1 MDVLKAIDIALG
13 MIVVYLT
20 FALGVTAFNEA
31 VASFLSSRAKWLQR
45 GVAAL
50 LTPSSPKGKVE
61 LPVGTD
67 AFFRSPFIAMLGS
80 ASGADKRF
88 AASYIP
94 PWTMLQGLLDAFNNG
109 KTEALETIAEIESAA
124 MRLPEGAPI
133 RAAVEGLI
141 AQASGDME
149 KFRTLVDKWF
159 AEFDEQVRSWYRQKT
174 QYVLVFLSAIVAG
187 TLNLDTIQLV
197 RQLSVDDKTRS
208 ALVVKAVDA
217 SAKTD
222 LKQLL
227 DKTALDA
234 AEKELSALQAESPP
248 AKEKVEAARKRLSEE
263 LARFDKAG
271 ADLIK
276 GLATDGLQLG
286 WSAVAFGGMGPY
298 EWALK
303 LIGLLLSA
311 AALSLGA
318 PFWFDLLK
326 KVASIR
332 SVGLDLTERAA
343 RAAKKAADQA

>member
-1 MDVLKAIDIALG
+1 MDILKAIDIALG
-13 MIVVYLT
+13 MIVVYLV
-20 FALGVTAFNEA
+20 FSLGVTAFNEI

-50 LTPSSPKGKVE
+50 LTQSSPKGAAFP
-61 LPVGTD
+61 LASTD

-80 ASGADKRF
+80 NSGEDKRF

-109 KTEALETIAEIESAA
+109 KTEALESIAAIESAA
-124 MRLPEGAPI
+124 KRLPEGAPI
-133 RAAVEGLI
+133 RAAVESLI

-159 AEFDEQVRSWYRQKT
+159 ADFDEQVRSWYRQKT
-174 QYVLVFLSAIVAG
+174 QYVLVLLSAIVAG
-187 TLNLDTIQLV
+187 ALNLDTIQLV

-217 SAKTD
+217 SSKAD
-222 LKQLL
+222 LRLLL
-227 DKTALDA
+227 DKTTLDA
-234 AEKELSALQAESPP
+234 AEKELSALQAEPTP
-248 AKEKVEAARKRLSEE
+248 ANEKVEAARKRLSEE
-263 LARFDKAG
+263 QAKYDKAG

-276 GLATDGLQLG
+276 GLSTDGLQLG
-286 WSAVAFGGMGPY
+286 WSAVAVGAMGLY
-298 EWALK
+298 EWAQK

-332 SVGLDLTERAA
+332 SVGLDLKERAA
-343 RAAKKAADQA
+343 RAAKKTADQS